1 MVLMSNASYFKE
13 HSGVHA
19 LLITPFNEDKSI
31 DYKTYEE
38 YVEFQASKKP
48 EHLFAVCGSSEM
60 SELNIEERVR
70 LASLAVKHAGDSNI
84 LATANIEPSWLAQV
98 EEVKRIEATGVD
110 ALVFVTKGYGN
121 DQERMFTYLSE
132 LSTFT
137 ELPIMLYEYPGVRP
151 HKMTGET
158 YKKLVDTGRFVA
170 IKDTTCTMAEIMKKI
185 DVQGNSSV
193 LQANIPY
200 LLEAYAAG
208 ARGVCATPTSCGV
221 SLFVKMWREFSSGDI
236 NAAKQTFENVI
247 MLDNAIDSGFNISAK
262 YLLSLQG
269 VPFKPINRG
278 TTLLSPARMQS
289 LKVFYEWTINH
300 AIKL

>member
-1 MVLMSNASYFKE
+1 MSKASYYEE

-19 LLITPFNEDKSI
+19 LLLTPFNEDKSI
-31 DYKTYEE
+31 DYKTYED

-60 SELNIEERVR
+60 SSLNIEERVK
-70 LASLAVKHAGDSNI
+70 LASLAVRHAGSSHI
-84 LATANIEPSWLAQV
+84 LATANMEPSWFAQV

-110 ALVFVTKGYGN
+110 GLVFVTKGYGN
-121 DQERMFTYLSE
+121 DPDRMFTYLAE

-137 ELPIMLYEYPGVRP
+137 KLPIMLYEFPGFSP

-158 YKKLVDTGRFVA
+158 YKKLVDTGRFVS
-170 IKDTTCTMAEIMKKI
+170 IKDTTCTMPEIKQKI
-185 DVQGNSSV
+185 SVQGNSSV

-200 LLEAYAAG
+200 LFEAYAAG
-208 ARGVCATPTSCGV
+208 ARGVCATPTSCGAA
-221 SLFVKMWREFSSGDI
+221 LFVKMWSEFSSGDI
-236 NAAKQTFENVI
+236 QAAKETFENVI
-247 MLDNAIDSGFNISAK
+247 MLDNAIDSGFNVSAK

-278 TTLLSPARMQS
+278 ATTLSPSRMHS
-289 LKVFYEWTINH
+289 IKVFYEWTINH
-300 AIKL
+300 GIKL